1 MPLNQKHFKL
11 VQILLKSNLPIDK
24 AAVELDI
31 SEKTITNY
39 IKQINREFENIFSIR
54 KRDSLLVLTIMDDQK
69 FWDKLNKDSFLN
81 NDSESILT
89 NRLGKLFYELITND
103 ISLID
108 DLSEK
113 LYLSRTALNTLVTEL
128 KEKIKEYNLQ
138 IIGKPNV
145 GISLKGKEIY
155 IRKFAIEKLPKIL
168 NEEELPQPLNE
179 KLDNLKNTMNLDTQ
193 TFFNLQNSIKI
204 TLLRLSKHKFIEKD
218 SFKNT
223 DTAIFKSNE
232 FNTLNFLNEYI
243 SQTYTSS
250 TSNYELLLIA
260 IQLLGR
266 RASLMEEII
275 NESDEKLIMKIINN
289 TIRDVK
295 RYFDI
300 QIDENLFNK
309 DIKLHIKHLINRLIF
324 NIKLENNVS
333 AEMDIQFPFAF
344 ELSKILGDSIT
355 KYTGLSIS
363 KPELGFLTIYFSV
376 YLEQLEQRFS
386 DMKNIGIY
394 TDGGLSTIK
403 LLSSYLYKIFGK
415 DISIEAIEK
424 ADLSIVES
432 EYDFIISTQ
441 PLNRLF
447 NKIIYIE
454 NVFNEKHF
462 KLRIEQFLIYKDI
475 SNKEV
480 FNRSVI
486 LDFINERDFYHLSD
500 ADDYYSVIQFLAS
513 EMIDEQRVDSKFDQ
527 TIIEREILKSTIN
540 KAVGF
545 PHATHSMEGIQ
556 IKVALLDNTIKS
568 YPDLKMVILI
578 ATPKT
583 INNEALLIRIYEEVL
598 SITKNTYLT
607 KKITNQTDFEDF
619 VYLLNE
625 EMRD

>member
-1 MPLNQKHFKL
+1 M
-11 VQILLKSNLPIDK
+11 
-24 AAVELDI
+24 
-31 SEKTITNY
+31 
-39 IKQINREFENIFSIR
+39 
-54 KRDSLLVLTIMDDQK
+54 
-69 FWDKLNKDSFLN
+69 
-81 NDSESILT
+81 
-89 NRLGKLFYELITND
+89 
-103 ISLID
+103 
-108 DLSEK
+108 SEK

-583 INNEALLIRIYEEVL
+583 INNETLLIRIYEEVL

>member
-69 FWDKLNKDSFLN
+69 FWDELNKDSFLN

>member
-69 FWDKLNKDSFLN
+69 FWDELNKDSFLN

-598 SITKNTYLT
+598 SITKNMYLT

>member
-24 AAVELDI
+24 AAIELDI
-31 SEKTITNY
+31 SEKTIINY
-39 IKQINREFENIFSIR
+39 IKQINREFTDIFSIR

-69 FWDKLNKDSFLN
+69 FWDELNKDSILN
-81 NDSESILT
+81 NGSESILT
-89 NRLGKLFYELITND
+89 NRLGKLFYELIIND

-128 KEKIKEYNLQ
+128 REKIKEYNLQ

-155 IRKFAIEKLPKIL
+155 IRKFTIEKLPKIL

-179 KLDNLKNTMNLDTQ
+179 KLDKLKNTMNLDTQ

-223 DTAIFKSNE
+223 DAAIFKSNE

-243 SQTYTSS
+243 SQTYASS
-250 TSNYELLLIA
+250 NSNYELLLIA

-300 QIDENLFNK
+300 QIDEDLFNK

-344 ELSKILGDSIT
+344 ELSKILGDNIT

-424 ADLSIVES
+424 TDLSIVES

-500 ADDYYSVIQFLAS
+500 ADDYYSVIHFLAS

-527 TIIEREILKSTIN
+527 TIIEREKLKSTIN

-556 IKVALLDNTIKS
+556 IKVAILDNTIKS
-568 YPDLKMVILI
+568 YPDLKIVILI

-583 INNEALLIRIYEEVL
+583 ISNEAILIRIYEEVL

-607 KKITNQTDFEDF
+607 KKITSQTDFEDF

>member
-1 MPLNQKHFKL
+1 MPLSSKHLKL
-11 VQILLKSNLPIDK
+11 IKLLLKSNLPMDK
-24 AAVELDI
+24 VAIELEI

-39 IKQINREFENIFSIR
+39 IKQINREFEGVFSIR

-69 FWDKLNKDSFLN
+69 FWSELNNNNFLN
-81 NDSESILT
+81 NDTESILT

-113 LYLSRTALNTLVTEL
+113 LYLSRTALNTLIKEL
-128 KEKIKEYNLQ
+128 KEKIKDYNLQ

-155 IRKFAIEKLPKIL
+155 IRKFTIEKLPGIL
-168 NEEELPQPLNE
+168 KEEELPQLLHEELETLRN
-179 KLDNLKNTMNLDTQ
+179 NMNLDYQ
-193 TFFNLQNSIKI
+193 TFFNLLNAIKV
-204 TLLRLSKHKFIEKD
+204 TLLRLNNHKFIEKD
-218 SFKNT
+218 SFKKT
-223 DTAIFKSNE
+223 DTTIFKSNE
-232 FNTLNFLNEYI
+232 FNVLSFLNTYI
-243 SQTYTSS
+243 SQYYVNSN
-250 TSNYELLLIA
+250 SNYELLLIA
-260 IQLLGR
+260 AQLLGR

-275 NESDEKLIMKIINN
+275 NESDEKLIMQIINK
-289 TIRDVK
+289 TIKDVK
-295 RYFDI
+295 KYFDI
-300 QIDENLFNK
+300 QIDKDLFNK

-333 AEMDIQFPFAF
+333 AEMDNQFPFAF
-344 ELSKILGDSIT
+344 ELSKILGDNIT
-355 KYTGLSIS
+355 EYTGLSIS

-415 DISIEAIEK
+415 DISIEVIEK
-424 ADLSIVES
+424 VDLSIVES
-432 EYDFIISTQ
+432 EYDFIITTQ

-447 NKIIYIE
+447 NKILYID
-454 NVFNEKHF
+454 NVFNEKQF

-475 SNKEV
+475 NNKEV

-500 ADDYYSVIQFLAS
+500 IDNYYSVIQFLAS
-513 EMIDEQRVDSKFDQ
+513 EMINEKRVNSKFGE
-527 TIIEREILKSTIN
+527 TIIEREKLKSTVN

-545 PHATHSMEGIQ
+545 PHATHSMGGIQ
-556 IKVALLDNTIKS
+556 IKVALLDKPVKN
-568 YPDLKMVILI
+568 YPELKIVILI

-607 KKITNQTDFEDF
+607 KKITSHTDFEDF